1 MKKVLVT
8 GGSGF
13 IGSHT
18 VEKLIEKG
26 YEAIVLDNF
35 STGRKENIAHLSVQ
49 CIEEDITKPEVV
61 EIIKQI
67 APDYIIHL
75 AAQVSVA
82 VSVKD
87 YIYDQEVNIKGSL
100 HVIKAASEI
109 GVKKVIFA
117 SSAAV
122 YGDPVYL
129 PVDTAH
135 PLQPGSPYGLSKL
148 TVERYLEMAKSL
160 YHVDS
165 CILRYSNVY
174 GPRQDALGEGGV
186 VSIFSDQFAK
196 HEAPVIFGDGEQ
208 TRDFIYVG
216 DLAAAN
222 VAALSA
228 QSNVCLNI
236 SSGDSITVNELFQ
249 TMKRVT
255 KSHLEPIYKPQRAG
269 DIVHSTLANED
280 TKRVLA
286 WEPVVTLQE
295 GLARTI
301 SYYEQEVKA

>member
-18 VEKLIEKG
+18 VEALLEK
-26 YEAIVLDNF
+26 EFEPIVLDNF
-35 STGRKENIAHLSVQ
+35 STGSRQNIAHLPVQ
-49 CIEEDITKPEVV
+49 CIEADITHPETVDL
-61 EIIKQI
+61 IKQL

-82 VSVKD
+82 ASVKD
-87 YIYDQEVNIKGSL
+87 VLYDEEVNIKGSL
-100 HVIKAASEI
+100 QVMKAASEAK
-109 GVKKVIFA
+109 VKRVVFA

-129 PVDTAH
+129 PVDTEH
-135 PLQPGSPYGLSKL
+135 RLQPGSPYGLSKL
-148 TVERYLEMAKSL
+148 TVERYLELFQSL
-160 YHVDS
+160 YGLDYS
-165 CILRYSNVY
+165 ILRYSNVY

-186 VSIFSDQFAK
+186 VSIFSDKFAK
-196 HEAPVIFGDGEQ
+196 QEAPFIFGNGEQ

-222 VAALSA
+222 VAALTA
-228 QSNVCLNI
+228 QSNVCLNV

-255 KSHLEPIYKPQRAG
+255 KSHLEPIYKPERPG
-269 DIVHSTLANED
+269 DIVHSTLANEK
-280 TKRVLA
+280 TKQVLA
-286 WEPVVTLQE
+286 WEPVVSLQE
-295 GLARTI
+295 GLTRTI

>member
-18 VEKLIEKG
+18 VEELINKE
-26 YEAIVLDNF
+26 YEVIVLDNF
-35 STGRKENIAHLSVQ
+35 STGRKENIAHLSVP
-49 CIEEDITKPEVV
+49 CIEEDVTKPEVV
-61 EIIKQI
+61 EIIKKI

-82 VSVKD
+82 VSVND

-100 HVIKAASEI
+100 HVIKAASEA
-109 GVKKVIFA
+109 GVKKVVFA

-135 PLQPGSPYGLSKL
+135 QLKPGSPYGLSKL
-148 TVERYLEMAKSL
+148 TVERYLEMAKTL
-160 YHVDS
+160 YDVDY

-186 VSIFSDQFAK
+186 VSIFSDKFAK
-196 HEAPVIFGDGEQ
+196 DEAPFIFGDGEQ

-222 VAALSA
+222 VAALTA

-236 SSGDSITVNELFQ
+236 SCGDSITVNELFQ

-255 KSHLEPIYKPQRAG
+255 GSHLEPIYKAQRAG
-269 DIVHSTLANED
+269 DIVHSTLSNEE
-280 TKRVLA
+280 TKQVLS
-286 WEPVVTLQE
+286 WEPVVSLQE

>member
-18 VEKLIEKG
+18 VEALLEKG
-26 YEAIVLDNF
+26 YEPIVLDNF
-35 STGRKENIAHLSVQ
+35 STGSKENIAHLSVQ
-49 CIEEDITKPEVV
+49 CIEADVTKSETVDL
-61 EIIKQI
+61 IKHI

-82 VSVKD
+82 VSVQHFV
-87 YIYDQEVNIKGSL
+87 YDEEVNIKGSL
-100 HVIKAASEI
+100 HVIKAAAEA
-109 GVKKVIFA
+109 GVEKVVFA

-148 TVERYLEMAKSL
+148 TVERYLQMAKSL
-160 YHVDS
+160 YDVDY
-165 CILRYSNVY
+165 CIMRYSNVY

-186 VSIFSDQFAK
+186 VSIFSDKFAK
-196 HEAPVIFGDGEQ
+196 HEAPFIFGNGEQ

-222 VAALSA
+222 VAALTA

-236 SSGDSITVNELFQ
+236 SCGHSITVNELFQ

-255 KSHLEPIYKPQRAG
+255 RSDLEPIYKPQRAG
-269 DIVHSTLANED
+269 DIVHSKLENEE
-280 TKRVLA
+280 TKQVLA

>member
-18 VEKLIEKG
+18 IEELIEKG
-26 YEAIVLDNF
+26 YEPVVLDNF
-35 STGRKENIAHLSVQ
+35 STGSRRNISHLDVQ
-49 CIEEDITKPEVV
+49 CIEADVAKPETI
-61 EIIKQI
+61 ELIKQI
-67 APDYIIHL
+67 APDYMIHL

-87 YIYDQEVNIKGSL
+87 FLHDEEVNIKGSL
-100 HVIKAASEI
+100 HVLKAASEI
-109 GVKKVIFA
+109 GVERLVFA

-129 PVDTAH
+129 PIDPAH
-135 PLQPGSPYGLSKL
+135 PVKPGSPYGLSKL
-148 TVERYLEMAKSL
+148 TVERYLEIAKSL
-160 YHVDS
+160 YDLNY

-186 VSIFSDQFAK
+186 VSIFSDMFAK
-196 HEAPVIFGDGEQ
+196 NEAPFIFGDGEQ

-216 DLAAAN
+216 DLAVAN
-222 VAALSA
+222 VRALTA
-228 QSNVCLNI
+228 KSNVCLNV
-236 SSGDSITVNELFQ
+236 SSGESITVNELFY
-249 TMKRVT
+249 TMKDVT
-255 KSHLEPIYKPQRAG
+255 KSNLEPIYKPARAG
-269 DIVHSTLANED
+269 DILHSTLANEE
-280 TKRVLA
+280 TKQILA
-286 WEPVVTLQE
+286 WEPGISLKE

-301 SYYEQEVKA
+301 SYYEKEVKA